1 MKTYSFRA
9 ECLMDIERFQ
19 RRCRASFPHVLK
31 MRKIRLKHEDGRESG
46 EIAVELHTPLGL
58 DYLRGIMRQVVDGH
72 VMLQTLRPIPLAE
85 NKLERDF
92 TIE

>member
-1 MKTYSFRA
+1 
-9 ECLMDIERFQ
+9 
-19 RRCRASFPHVLK
+19 